1 MEKWICEKCNIA
13 FKKFAEEV
21 NHLLDEVVCDKCYNK
36 NSKKDNIFEDIED
49 YVEEEG
55 GKLE

>member
-1 MEKWICEKCNIA
+1 MIMEKWICEKCNIA

-36 NSKKDNIFEDIED
+36 NSKKDD
-49 YVEEEG
+49 
-55 GKLE
+55 K